1 MDSWANSG
9 SRDLHLDLRQT
20 ITPGA
25 RGARDLLLS
34 ALRDAVRS
42 GRLAPGTMLPPS
54 RSLATDLGLAR
65 NTVSDAYAELVAE
78 GWLASRQG
86 AGTWVVNVSGTG
98 IPARPRGV
106 RVVPTHNLMPGSPDV
121 AEFPR
126 NAWVAATRRAL
137 ANAPTEALR
146 MGDPRGRPELR
157 DALAEYLA
165 RARGVRTSP
174 ESIVIC
180 AGVRHAV
187 ELLTRVVG
195 GPIALE
201 AYGLFI
207 FRDAIAALG
216 VQTIPIGLDENGAM
230 VSDLDELD
238 VPAVLLAPAHAT
250 TRRAC
255 RCTRRGAPPSST
267 GPSGRVQLVEITYH
281 RAVFVEA
288 DRDRRHAHRCDRV
301 AKDEQ
306 PVGLDGDRS
315 ADEHRASSS
324 TACRTPAQITID
336 SGDVRTPRAR
346 PRYSASASRSSGR
359 PRGSPMRSA
368 SVGASASARRVEA
381 SHALRGNSATSGE
394 PGIRLCVGTTA
405 HAAGAAGMRVA
416 AGVDDPGARALA
428 RRQPALGDEF
438 GVGLGDRVAGQSEV
452 GGQAAGRRQHRAGR
466 QAARPHGVAQGAEQQ
481 FPGSAGARRDGL
493 PQVQVQITASRIGP

>member
-65 NTVSDAYAELVAE
+65 NTVSEAYAELVAE

-238 VPAVLLAPAHAT
+238 VPAVLLTPAHHNPQGMPLHPS
-250 TRRAC
+250 RRTAVVDWAQ
-255 RCTRRGAPPSST
+255 RTGGYVLDDDYDGEFRYDRQPVGALQALCP
-267 GPSGRVQLVEITYH
+267 
-281 RAVFVEA
+281 
-288 DRDRRHAHRCDRV
+288 DRV
-301 AKDEQ
+301 AYLGSTSKSLSQ
-306 PVGLDGDRS
+306 TLAAGLDGAAR
-315 ADEHRASSS
+315 
-324 TACRTPAQITID
+324 
-336 SGDVRTPRAR
+336 R
-346 PRYSASASRSSGR
+346 PRRPGHRRRRWRAVLRRRHQPTHDGRLHHQRS
-359 PRGSPMRSA
+359 
-368 SVGASASARRVEA
+368 V
-381 SHALRGNSATSGE
+381 
-394 PGIRLCVGTTA
+394 
-405 HAAGAAGMRVA
+405 
-416 AGVDDPGARALA
+416 
-428 RRQPALGDEF
+428 
-438 GVGLGDRVAGQSEV
+438 
-452 GGQAAGRRQHRAGR
+452 
-466 QAARPHGVAQGAEQQ
+466 
-481 FPGSAGARRDGL
+481 
-493 PQVQVQITASRIGP
+493 